1 VLRFVATRV
10 VLLALGL
17 LVAAAL
23 IFLTLRV
30 LPGDVAQVVGG
41 TRASAE
47 QVARIRTELGLDR
60 PIPLQFLDWIGG
72 LLHGDLGRSLVT
84 GTPVAAELGA
94 KLTVTLPL
102 AALSLLLGL
111 GLGIPLGVLSAVL
124 HRRVG
129 GFLIAAAAQA
139 IAAVPVVFAGVL
151 LILLLGAW
159 LHLLPVQGFPLDG
172 WQQPGRAVASLV
184 LPALTI
190 GIVEG
195 AVVLRF
201 TRSATLEAL
210 GQDHVRTAAAKGMT
224 LTRAL
229 LTHGLPGVLLSVI
242 SVVGLE
248 IAALLVGA
256 VIVETLFQL
265 PGVGRMLVTDVA
277 NRDLVK
283 VQSELLVLT
292 GLILVVGMLVDV
304 VHRVLDPRLRE
315 RA

>member
-1 VLRFVATRV
+1 VLRFIATRV
-10 VLLALGL
+10 VLLVLGL

-60 PIPLQFLDWIGG
+60 PVAVQFLDWIGG
-72 LLHGDLGRSLVT
+72 ILRLDLGRSLVT
-84 GTPVAAELGA
+84 GTPVAGELGA
-94 KLTVTLPL
+94 KLAVTLPL
-102 AALSLLLGL
+102 AALSLVLGL

-139 IAAVPVVFAGVL
+139 VAAVPVVFAGVL
-151 LILLLGAW
+151 LVLLLGAW

-172 WQQPGRAVASLV
+172 WRQPGRAIASLI

-229 LTHGLPGVLLSVI
+229 ITHGLPGVLLSVI
-242 SVVGLE
+242 AVIGLE

-256 VIVETLFQL
+256 VIVESLFQL

-292 GLILVVGMLVDV
+292 GMILVVGAVVDV
-304 VHRVLDPRLRE
+304 LHRVLDPRLRE
-315 RA
+315 RL